1 MSGVFKDTVVVA
13 VGGNSI
19 IRDEDHKTVEDQY
32 ESVAE
37 TCKHLADIVE
47 SGYRLVICHGNG
59 PQVGF
64 ILRRSAIAYDAAGL
78 HEVPLSSCVADT
90 QGAIGFQIQQ
100 ALEIELNKRSIV
112 RQTATVVTRVVV
124 DPQDPG
130 FLNPTKPIG
139 SFFSREKMEQ
149 MSESYPDWKFV
160 EDAGRGFRRV
170 VASPVPEKIVE
181 LDIISSLIENDHI
194 VIACGG
200 GGIPVVPVQGGFNAV
215 DAVIDKDLASAL
227 LSEKIEAKRFIIST
241 GVQHVCLN
249 FGQENE
255 KKLEHLGIEELK
267 QYVQEGHFAAGS
279 MLPKIEAAIDFIE
292 KGGEEVIITA
302 PEFLKDAVEHKT
314 GTRVTRES

>member
-1 MSGVFKDTVVVA
+1 MSEIIKDTVVVA

-19 IRDEDHKTVEDQY
+19 IRDESHKTVADQY
-32 ESVAE
+32 DSVAE

-64 ILRRSAIAYDAAGL
+64 ILRRSAIAFEAAGL

-100 ALEIELNKRSIV
+100 ALEIELANRNIIQK
-112 RQTATVVTRVVV
+112 TATVVTRVVV
-124 DPQDPG
+124 NPDDAG
-130 FLNPTKPIG
+130 FQNPTKPIG
-139 SFFSREKMEQ
+139 SFFSKEKMEQ
-149 MSESYPDWKFV
+149 ILANYPDWKFV
-160 EDAGRGFRRV
+160 EDSGRGFRRV

-181 LDIISSLIENDHI
+181 LEAIKDLVDRDYV

-200 GGIPVVPVQGGFNAV
+200 GGIPVVPVKNGYDAV

-227 LSEKIEAKRFIIST
+227 LSEKIKAKRFIIST

-255 KKLEHLGIEELK
+255 KKLGHLGVEEMK

-292 KGGEEVIITA
+292 QGGEEVIITA
-302 PEFLKDAVEHKT
+302 PEFLKDAIEHKT
-314 GTRVTRES
+314 GTRVTK

>member
-1 MSGVFKDTVVVA
+1 MSDQVKDTVVVA

-19 IRDEDHKTVEDQY
+19 IRDEAHKTVADQY

-64 ILRRSAIAYDAAGL
+64 ILRRSAIAFDAAGL

-100 ALEIELNKRSIV
+100 ALEIELASRGIQQK
-112 RQTATVVTRVVV
+112 TATVVTRVVV
-124 DPQDPG
+124 NPDDSG
-130 FLNPTKPIG
+130 FQNPTKPIG
-139 SFFSREKMEQ
+139 SFFSKEKMEQ
-149 MSESYPDWKFV
+149 MQENYPDWKFV
-160 EDAGRGFRRV
+160 EDSGRGFRRV
-170 VASPVPEKIVE
+170 VASPVPVKIVE
-181 LDIISSLIENDHI
+181 LDVIKDMVDRDYV

-200 GGIPVVPVQGGFNAV
+200 GGIPVVPVTNGYDAV

-227 LSEKIEAKRFIIST
+227 LSEKIKAKRFIIST

-255 KKLEHLGIEELK
+255 KKLEQLGVQELK
-267 QYVQEGHFAAGS
+267 KYVTEGHFAAGS

-292 KGGEEVIITA
+292 QGGEEVIITA
-302 PEFLKDAVEHKT
+302 PEFLKDAVDHKT
-314 GTRVTRES
+314 GTRVTK

>member
-1 MSGVFKDTVVVA
+1 MKDTVVVA

-19 IRDEDHKTVEDQY
+19 IRDEAHKTVADQY
-32 ESVAE
+32 DSVAE
-37 TCKHLADIVE
+37 TCRHLADVVE

-64 ILRRSAIAYDAAGL
+64 ILRRSAIAFDAAGL

-100 ALEIELNKRSIV
+100 ALEIELNNRNIQQK
-112 RQTATVVTRVVV
+112 TATIVTRVVV
-124 DPQDPG
+124 DSKDPG
-130 FLNPTKPIG
+130 FQNPTKPIG
-139 SFFSREKMEQ
+139 SFFTREKME
-149 MSESYPDWKFV
+149 EVKRNYPDWTFV
-160 EDAGRGFRRV
+160 EDSGRGFRRV
-170 VASPVPEKIVE
+170 VASPAPVAIVE
-181 LDIISSLIENDHI
+181 LDVIKDVVEQGYV

-200 GGIPVVPVQGGFNAV
+200 GGIPVIPTENGFQAV

-227 LSEKIEAKRFIIST
+227 LSEKINAKRFIIST

-255 KKLEHLGIEELK
+255 KKLEHVGLEELK
-267 QYVQEGHFAAGS
+267 QYVKEGHFAAGS

-292 KGGEEVIITA
+292 QGGEEVIITA

-314 GTRVTRES
+314 GTRVTK

>member
-1 MSGVFKDTVVVA
+1 MKDTVVVA

-19 IRDEDHKTVEDQY
+19 IRDEDHKTVADQY

-37 TCKHLADIVE
+37 TCGHLADIVE

-64 ILRRSAIAYDAAGL
+64 ILRRSAIAFDAAGL

-100 ALEIELNKRSIV
+100 ALEIELNKRNI
-112 RQTATVVTRVVV
+112 QQKTATIVTRVVV
-124 DPQDPG
+124 DGEDAG
-130 FLNPTKPIG
+130 FQNPTKPIG
-139 SFFSREKMEQ
+139 SFFSEEKMEQ
-149 MSESYPDWKFV
+149 MKQNYPTWQFV
-160 EDAGRGFRRV
+160 EDSGRGFRRV
-170 VASPVPEKIVE
+170 VASPVPVEIVE
-181 LDIISSLIENDHI
+181 LDVIADMVEKDYV

-200 GGIPVVPVQGGFNAV
+200 GGIPVVPAPNGYLAV

-227 LSEKIEAKRFIIST
+227 LAEKIKAKRFIIST
-241 GVQHVCLN
+241 GVQFVCLN
-249 FGQENE
+249 FGQDNE
-255 KKLEHLGIEELK
+255 QKLETLGIDELK
-267 QYVQEGHFAAGS
+267 QYVTEGHFAAGS

-302 PEFLKDAVEHKT
+302 PEFLKEAVDHKT
-314 GTRVTRES
+314 GTIVTK

>member
-1 MSGVFKDTVVVA
+1 MSEPIKETVVVA

-19 IRDEDHKTVEDQY
+19 IRDEAHKTVADQY
-32 ESVAE
+32 DSVAE
-37 TCKHLADIVE
+37 TCIHLADIVE

-64 ILRRSAIAYDAAGL
+64 ILRRSAIAFEAAGL

-100 ALEIELNKRSIV
+100 ALEIELKKRNI
-112 RQTATVVTRVVV
+112 QQKTTTVVTRVVV
-124 DPQDPG
+124 DPDDSG
-130 FLNPTKPIG
+130 FQNPTKPIG
-139 SFFSREKMEQ
+139 SFFSSEKVDQ
-149 MSESYPDWKFV
+149 IRSNYPDWKFV
-160 EDAGRGFRRV
+160 EDSGRGFRRV
-170 VASPVPEKIVE
+170 VASPEPLEIVE
-181 LDIISSLIENDHI
+181 LDVIKDLVEKDYV

-200 GGIPVVPVQGGFNAV
+200 GGIPVVPVTGGYNAV

-227 LSEKIEAKRFIIST
+227 LSEKIKAKRFIIST

-255 KKLEHLGIEELK
+255 KKLEHLGIDELK
-267 QYVQEGHFAAGS
+267 QYVKEGHFAAGS

-302 PEFLKDAVEHKT
+302 PEFLKDAVRHKT
-314 GTRVTRES
+314 GTRVTK

>member
-1 MSGVFKDTVVVA
+1 MSCEMKGTVVVA

-19 IRDEDHKTVEDQY
+19 IRDEAHKTVADQY
-32 ESVAE
+32 ESVAQ

-64 ILRRSAIAYDAAGL
+64 ILRRSAIAFDAAGL

-100 ALEIELNKRSIV
+100 AMEIELKKRNIV
-112 RQTATVVTRVVV
+112 RKTATIVTRVVV
-124 DPQDPG
+124 DPDDAG
-130 FLNPTKPIG
+130 FHNPTKPIG
-139 SFFSREKMEQ
+139 SFFSREKMQQ
-149 MSESYPDWKFV
+149 MQQNYPDWRFV
-160 EDAGRGFRRV
+160 EDSGRGFRRV
-170 VASPVPEKIVE
+170 VASPVPVEIVE
-181 LDIISSLIENDHI
+181 LDVIRDVVDKGYV

-200 GGIPVVPVQGGFNAV
+200 GGIPVVPTGNGFLAV

-227 LSEKIEAKRFIIST
+227 LAEKISAKRFIIST

-249 FGQENE
+249 FGRQNE
-255 KKLEHLGIEELK
+255 KILEQVGIDELK
-267 QYVQEGHFAAGS
+267 QYVKEGHFAAGS
-279 MLPKIEAAIDFIE
+279 MLPKIEAAIAFIE

-302 PEFLKDAVEHKT
+302 PEFLKDAIEYKT
-314 GTRVTRES
+314 GTRVTK

>member
-1 MSGVFKDTVVVA
+1 MSGQLKDTVVVA

-19 IRDEDHKTVEDQY
+19 IRDEAHKTVADQY
-32 ESVAE
+32 DSVAE

-47 SGYRLVICHGNG
+47 AGFRLVICHGNG

-64 ILRRSAIAYDAAGL
+64 ILRRSAIAFDAAGL

-100 ALEIELNKRSIV
+100 ALEIELKKRGIHKK
-112 RQTATVVTRVVV
+112 TATIVTRVVV
-124 DPQDPG
+124 DSEDSG
-130 FLNPTKPIG
+130 FQNPTKPIG
-139 SFFSREKMEQ
+139 SFFSREKMEEVQ
-149 MSESYPDWKFV
+149 KNYPDWKFV
-160 EDAGRGFRRV
+160 EDSGRGFRRV
-170 VASPVPEKIVE
+170 VASPVPEEIVE
-181 LDIISSLIENDHI
+181 LDVIRDVVEKDYV

-200 GGIPVVPVQGGFNAV
+200 GGIPVVRTESGFSAV

-227 LSEKIEAKRFIIST
+227 LSEKIKAKRFIIST

-255 KKLEHLGIEELK
+255 KKLERIGIDELR

-302 PEFLKDAVEHKT
+302 PEFLKDAIDHKT
-314 GTRVTRES
+314 GTIVTK

>member
-1 MSGVFKDTVVVA
+1 MSAETKDTVVVA

-19 IRDEDHKTVEDQY
+19 IRDEAHKTVADQY
-32 ESVAE
+32 DSVAE
-37 TCKHLADIVE
+37 TCRHLADIVE

-64 ILRRSAIAYDAAGL
+64 ILRRSAIAFEAAGL

-100 ALEIELNKRSIV
+100 ALEIELKNRDIHQK
-112 RQTATVVTRVVV
+112 TATIVTRVVV
-124 DPQDPG
+124 DPEDSG
-130 FLNPTKPIG
+130 FQNPTKPIG
-139 SFFSREKMEQ
+139 SFFSKDKMVQ
-149 MSESYPDWKFV
+149 IKQNYPDWQFV
-160 EDAGRGFRRV
+160 EDSGRGFRRV
-170 VASPVPEKIVE
+170 VASPVPVKIVE
-181 LDIISSLIENDHI
+181 LDVIKDLVEKDYV

-200 GGIPVVPVQGGFNAV
+200 GGIPVVPAQNGYNAV

-227 LSEKIEAKRFIIST
+227 LSEKINAKRFIIST

-255 KKLEHLGIEELK
+255 KKLEHLGIDELK
-267 QYVQEGHFAAGS
+267 QYVKEGHFAAGS

-302 PEFLKDAVEHKT
+302 PEFLKDAVDHKT
-314 GTRVTRES
+314 GTRVTK